1 MKSRLATLVALF
13 AKNPEGGQAAL
24 RAYWN
29 NNSFTANLV
38 DDLPPESRLEPAGW
52 GTAAV
57 E

>member
-1 MKSRLATLVALF
+1 VKSRLATLVALF